1 MPVHGCSYAIDVN
14 VDKVE
19 DVLLHRRILNEC
31 ANPDKRPVFHVR
43 HLHVS
48 ILLYYWIVSQLDL
61 KCATAS

>member
-31 ANPDKRPVFHVR
+31 ADPDKRPVFHVR
-43 HLHVS
+43 FLNVS
-48 ILLYYWIVSQLDL
+48 ISLLYWIVSQLDRV
-61 KCATAS
+61 C